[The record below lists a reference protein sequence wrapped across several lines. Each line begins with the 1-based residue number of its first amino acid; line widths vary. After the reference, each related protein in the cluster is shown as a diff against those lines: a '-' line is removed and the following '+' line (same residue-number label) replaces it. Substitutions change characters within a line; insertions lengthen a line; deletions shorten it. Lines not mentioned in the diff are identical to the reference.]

1 MDTSPSVPAVETLPG
16 EKRLPE
22 TEPADTRA
30 VDFGLLDSG
39 SPDPET
45 ADKTAD
51 QTEDKG
57 PVETRPAEKRPPNTR
72 PMEARFH
79 RAPQIALAI
88 ACWSVGA
95 AIVWFWMRG
104 LDTTG
109 WQYVAAR
116 AVVSGLA
123 VATALF
129 AVLGIVFL
137 RAAFLVRP
145 LALAIDDRG
154 IWFGQPDIALIPWSR
169 VLRTEF
175 FDMDGH
181 RRFGVVTTGP
191 SPRMRAG
198 RGRTATYAWDEV
210 DDGIRVSLQIDRL
223 DIKEAQIAR
232 TVRWFAPPV
241 MRVTSLSSET

>member
-1 MDTSPSVPAVETLPG
+1 MDTSPAVPAVETLPADKQIP
-16 EKRLPE
+16 EKEPAKPE
-22 TEPADTRA
+22 LFDLGAVETAPEKTAHDKTEP
-30 VDFGLLDSG
+30 
-39 SPDPET
+39 E
-45 ADKTAD
+45 
-51 QTEDKG
+51 EKG
-57 PVETRPAEKRPPNTR
+57 AVETRPAEKRPPNTR

-88 ACWSVGA
+88 ACWSVTV

-109 WQYVAAR
+109 WQHVATR

-175 FDMDGH
+175 FDLDGR

-191 SPRMRAG
+191 TPRMRPG
-198 RGRTATYAWDEV
+198 RGRTATYAWDKV

-223 DIKEAQIAR
+223 DIKEEQIAR

-241 MRVTSLSSET
+241 MRVTSFSSDA

>member
-1 MDTSPSVPAVETLPG
+1 MDTSDTVPTVET
-16 EKRLPE
+16 
-22 TEPADTRA
+22 
-30 VDFGLLDSG
+30 
-39 SPDPET
+39 
-45 ADKTAD
+45 
-51 QTEDKG
+51 
-57 PVETRPAEKRPPNTR
+57 RPPNTR

-88 ACWSVGA
+88 ACWGA
-95 AIVWFWMRG
+95 AAVIVWFWVRG

-109 WQYVAAR
+109 WQTVAVR
-116 AVVSGLA
+116 AAVSGLA

-129 AVLGIVFL
+129 AVLGIVFM
-137 RAAFLVRP
+137 RAALLVRP

-175 FDMDGH
+175 FDMGGR

-191 SPRMRAG
+191 SPRMRTTRAKA
-198 RGRTATYAWDEV
+198 ATYRWDKV
-210 DDGIRVSLQIDRL
+210 DDGIRLSLLIDRL
-223 DIKEAQIAR
+223 DIKEEQIAR

-241 MRVTSLSSET
+241 MRVTSLNPTP